1 MLKKAVSYFGISILY
16 ALSLLPLTILY
27 VFADG
32 LYLLVYHVFGYR
44 RKVVRTNLLLSFPE
58 KSVAEID
65 AIEKRFYQYLSSLIF
80 EIIKLSTIS
89 KKQLEKRCTIN
100 TDAIN
105 PYLERGESVLICSAH
120 YGNWEWGSVA
130 FGSMLNGNAYPIY
143 KPLSNV
149 TFDKWFYTIRSRFGN
164 HMIAMKQTFRMLSET
179 RNQATAFC
187 FASDQ
192 APPNTESQYWLTFL
206 NQHTSVPLGLEKIA
220 LKTNRP
226 IFFIAL
232 KYIKRGYYQLE
243 CVLLC
248 ADPSK
253 TNGHEISEL
262 HTRLLENIIKE
273 EPAYWLWSHRRWKH
287 QPTLSPE
294 GAVL

>member
-1 MLKKAVSYFGISILY
+1 MLKRAVSSIGIFFLY
-16 ALSLLPLTILY
+16 GLSLLPLALLY

-32 LYLLVYHVFGYR
+32 LYVLLYHVFGYR
-44 RKVVRTNLLLSFPE
+44 RKVVRTNLSLSFPE
-58 KSVAEID
+58 KDQAEID
-65 AIEKRFYQYLSSLIF
+65 LIEKRFYKYLAALFF
-80 EIIKLSTIS
+80 EIIKLATIS
-89 KKQLEKRCTIN
+89 KQELEQRCSIN
-100 TDAIN
+100 TSQID
-105 PYLERGESVLICSAH
+105 PYLQRGESVLICSAH

-130 FGSMLNGNAYPIY
+130 FGSRLKGNAYPIY
-143 KPLSNV
+143 KPLSNAA
-149 TFDKWFYTIRSRFGN
+149 FDKWFYTMRSRFGN

-179 RNQATAFC
+179 KNQPTAFC

-192 APPNTESQYWLTFL
+192 APPNTDSQYWLTFL
-206 NQHTSVPLGLEKIA
+206 NQYTSVPLGLEKIA

-226 IFFIAL
+226 IFFITL

-253 TNGHEISEL
+253 TNGHEISQL
-262 HTRLLENIIKE
+262 HTRLLENIIKD

-287 QPTLSPE
+287 QPTLLPATE
-294 GAVL
+294 VL

>member
-1 MLKKAVSYFGISILY
+1 MLNRAASHIGIFFLY
-16 ALSLLPLTILY
+16 ALSLLPLPLLY
-27 VFADG
+27 VVADG

-44 RKVVRTNLLLSFPE
+44 RKVVRTNLMLSFPE
-58 KSVAEID
+58 KDLAEID
-65 AIEKRFYQYLSSLIF
+65 RIEKRFYKYLASLIV

-89 KKQLEKRCTIN
+89 QKELERRCSIN
-100 TDAIN
+100 TSQID
-105 PYLERGESVLICSAH
+105 PYLKRGESVLICSAH

-130 FGSMLNGNAYPIY
+130 FGARLKGNAYPIY
-143 KPLSNV
+143 KPLSNAA
-149 TFDKWFYTIRSRFGN
+149 FDKWFYTLRSRFGN

-179 RNQATAFC
+179 KDQATAFC

-253 TNGHEISEL
+253 TNGHEISQL

-287 QPTLSPE
+287 QPILLPAAE
-294 GAVL
+294 VL